1 MAGSPFYARI
11 KTDVLAIVAS
21 IPKGKVST
29 YSSIG
34 EHLDVVPRHVAYIL
48 ATLEPLEKV
57 MFPWHRVVG
66 NDGDLGKLKTSETGE
81 SQAELLTFEGV
92 LVVGNSIE
100 AVFDKRFVPCGL
112 LKSGVK
118 KQTRPADAP
127 VPKVK
132 KLKS

>member
-66 NDGDLGKLKTSETGE
+66 NDGDLGKLKSSETGE
-81 SQAELLTFEGV
+81 SQAELLNFEGV
-92 LVVGNSIE
+92 LVMANSIE
-100 AVFDKRFVPCGL
+100 AVFDKCFIPCGL